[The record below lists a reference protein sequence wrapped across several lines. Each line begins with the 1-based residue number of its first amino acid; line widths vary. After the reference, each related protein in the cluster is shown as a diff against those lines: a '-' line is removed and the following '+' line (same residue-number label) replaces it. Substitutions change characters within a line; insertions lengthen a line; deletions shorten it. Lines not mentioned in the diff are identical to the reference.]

1 MSNYGILGKS
11 YILFN
16 SVAFAGKVTKALLTL
31 GKDVV
36 DISVFGAL
44 AKVKAAGL
52 EDHKLDIEVMGDT
65 AASGAGSTLNT
76 LIAAW
81 VGGIPVQ
88 VNYRVD
94 DGAIA
99 TTNPEFQCTYLLAS
113 LPIGGN
119 FGEYFKISVSLIS
132 SGVVTIDT
140 TP

>member
-1 MSNYGILGKS
+1 MANYGILGKS

-31 GKDVV
+31 GKDVI

-44 AKVKAAGL
+44 AKIKTAGL
-52 EDHKLDIEVMGDT
+52 EDHKLDIEVMGDMS
-65 AASGAGSTLNT
+65 APGAGATFNT
-76 LIAAW
+76 LLAAW
-81 VGGIPVQ
+81 VGGIPVA

-99 TTNPEFQCTYLLAS
+99 TTNPEFQCSYLLAS
-113 LPIGGN
+113 MPIGGT
-119 FGEYFKISVSLIS
+119 FGEYYKISVSLIS
-132 SGVVTIDT
+132 SGVMTIDT